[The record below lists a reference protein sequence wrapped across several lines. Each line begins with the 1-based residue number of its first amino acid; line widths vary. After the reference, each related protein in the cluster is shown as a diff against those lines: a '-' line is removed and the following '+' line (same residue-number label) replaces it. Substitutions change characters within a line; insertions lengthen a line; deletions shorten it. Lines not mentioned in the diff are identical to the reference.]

1 MSRYTAGIDRQLLN
15 DSARTQSTGS
25 SSGRTGGSNSP
36 VELTSIIDR
45 AAEGRPTL
53 GQFFERLERGGVTPI
68 PSLNARGLNGMSY
81 RFRGS
86 TIKGSDIGRAYTARG
101 LQDRKGVTYAPECD
115 AVALRIAAERAGNGR
130 PDVLAQGEKQTAS
143 RGSRMRDPRTGL
155 NVDQWVSLN
164 EIGSFR
170 TVGVRDLIEHRYGG
184 RAGQFDQDF
193 RVLREAGLAE
203 RRTAVHTKSGKK
215 YEVVV
220 LTKKG
225 RTAARKAAVREGL
238 AQEFYAG
245 MVKSAEIRHDIGIYR
260 MFQHERAE
268 IEAAGGRVTRVVMDF
283 EVKKQLM
290 SDLNKR
296 GADPRDQSRK
306 AMIAD
311 RHDIRIVNGRF
322 VIPDLRV
329 EYETRDGSN
338 ERVDLEL
345 ATGDYKPAQIAAKQA
360 AGLKIYGPD
369 CTTGG
374 TPWEPDY
381 AAALISL

>member
-1 MSRYTAGIDRQLLN
+1 MSRYTTEPGRELPI
-15 DSARTQSTGS
+15 DSARLQTTGS
-25 SSGRTGGSNSP
+25 SSGRIGDTSSR
-36 VELTSIIDR
+36 VELASIIDQ

-68 PSLNARGLNGMSY
+68 PSLNVRGLNGMSY

-86 TIKGSDIGRAYTARG
+86 NIKGSDIGRAYTARG
-101 LQDRKGVTYAPECD
+101 LQDRKGITYAPERD
-115 AVALRIAAERAGNGR
+115 AVALRSAIERAGNAR
-130 PDVLAQGEKQTAS
+130 PDVLFQGERQLDCRS
-143 RGSRMRDPRTGL
+143 LRVRDPRTGL
-155 NVDQWVSLN
+155 NADQWVTLN
-164 EIGSFR
+164 EIGKFR
-170 TVGVRDLIEHRYGG
+170 TVGVRDLIEHRYAG
-184 RAGQFDQDF
+184 RVGQFDQDI

-220 LTKKG
+220 LTAKG
-225 RTAARKAAVREGL
+225 RMAARRAAVREGL

-245 MVKSAEIRHDIGIYR
+245 LVKSAEIRHDIGIYR
-260 MFQHERAE
+260 MFLQERAE

-296 GADPRDQSRK
+296 GEDPRDQSRK
-306 AMIAD
+306 AAIAD
-311 RHDIRIVNGRF
+311 RHDIRIVSGRF

-329 EYETRDGSN
+329 EYQTLDGSD

-345 ATGDYKPAQIAAKQA
+345 ATGDYKPGQIAAKQE

-369 CTTGG
+369 STTGG
-374 TPWEPDY
+374 TPWEPEY